1 MTDYRYIGWK
11 IVALLA
17 LGLAFFLMVQLGT
30 GAGDPV
36 YDIQKVQQMCT
47 NGQVIADVRSGQAYY
62 SCQLLVVEGE

>member
-11 IVALLA
+11 VVALLS

-36 YDIQKVQQMCT
+36 YEIQKVQQMCT
-47 NGQVIADVRSGQAYY
+47 NGQVIATINAGQPYY
-62 SCQLLVVEGE
+62 SCQILQVVE